1 MLTLDALAFLAS
13 PAGERV
19 LADLAGADLDDGRTL
34 PLITALRKTLPAEQA
49 SAALELARL
58 RHKAA
63 AKFGADAA
71 RLFFTRDALEQASDA
86 PVRRYHA
93 QEAAGQRVAD
103 LCCGIGAD
111 ALAFAAAGAQV
122 MAVDLDPLRA
132 EMARLNAAALGL
144 PVTVQT
150 ADVRDLDPDADLV
163 FCDPARREDG
173 RRIFSVEA
181 YHPPLS
187 TIRRWRA
194 PRLCVKL
201 SPGVEI
207 AELNGY
213 GGEVEF
219 VSVAGDL
226 KEALL
231 KTGRPH
237 FGPDPTR
244 RAVLITA
251 DSVQHWPGDD
261 REPGAV
267 GPPRA
272 WLIEPDP
279 ALIRAGLVTSAGRAW
294 NAVQLDEQIAYLT
307 ADAPPVTPWARSWR
321 VLEWLPFN
329 LKALR
334 AALRVRNVG
343 HAAVKRRGSPIT
355 PEALMP
361 QLKLK
366 GDVGATLVLTRLQNR
381 PIVLICA
388 EHPVIP
394 PTT

>member
-1 MLTLDALAFLAS
+1 
-13 PAGERV
+13 
-19 LADLAGADLDDGRTL
+19 DLDDGRTL
-34 PLITALRKTLPAEQA
+34 HLITALRKTLPAEQA
-49 SAALELARL
+49 SAVLELARL
-58 RHKAA
+58 RHKAV
-63 AKFGADAA
+63 AKFGTDAA

-93 QEAAGQRVAD
+93 LEGAGQHVAD

-122 MAVDLDPLRA
+122 LAVDLDPLRA
-132 EMARLNAAALGL
+132 EITRLNAAAFGL
-144 PVTVQT
+144 PVVVQT
-150 ADVRDLDPDADLV
+150 ADVRGLDPEADFV

-181 YHPPLS
+181 CHPPLS

-194 PRLCVKL
+194 PRIRVKL
-201 SPGVEI
+201 SPGVDV

-213 GGEVEF
+213 GGEVAF

-231 KTGRPH
+231 KTSRTQ
-237 FGPDPTR
+237 FGPDPIR
-244 RAVLITA
+244 RAVLIA
-251 DSVQHWPGDD
+251 NESVQHWPDDD
-261 REPGAV
+261 REPGAI
-267 GPPRA
+267 GQPRA
-272 WLIEPDP
+272 WLIEPDA

-307 ADAPPVTPWARSWR
+307 ADTPPATSWARSWR

-334 AALRVRNVG
+334 AALRARSIG

-355 PEALMP
+355 PEALLP

-366 GDVGATLVLTRLQNR
+366 GAAGATIVLTRLQNR
-381 PIVLICA
+381 PIALICG
-388 EHPVIP
+388 EHPAIP